1 MSKFASD
8 ASKNRIITGSD
19 QRSFSL
25 NQGIDLD
32 SIIRVQ
38 RRILAAKGWFRIDA
52 EADEVARAVLELADA
67 LSQSYLEPGDA
78 SSKSDVSPE
87 SDAGSDS
94 NVELGDARSQS
105 DEAQVPMVL
114 TTSEA
119 ADILMVSRP
128 YVVKL
133 LEQGEIAYHKI
144 GTHRRIKASDLYDYK
159 NRNDTKRRKAMDDLV
174 ASVKELDMG
183 YD

>member
-19 QRSFSL
+19 QRSFFL
-25 NQGIDLD
+25 NQGFDLD
-32 SIIRVQ
+32 RIIRVQ

-52 EADEVARAVLELADA
+52 EADEVARAVLELVDA

-87 SDAGSDS
+87 SDA
-94 NVELGDARSQS
+94 AY
-105 DEAQVPMVL
+105 VPTVL

-133 LEQGEIAYHKI
+133 LEQGEIVYHKV

-174 ASVKELDMG
+174 ASAQELDMG

>member
-1 MSKFASD
+1 MPKFAFN
-8 ASKNRIITGSD
+8 APKTRIITAPD

-32 SIIRVQ
+32 RIIRVQ
-38 RRILAAKGWFRIDA
+38 RRILAAKRWFRIDA

-87 SDAGSDS
+87 SDA
-94 NVELGDARSQS
+94 AY
-105 DEAQVPMVL
+105 VPTVL

-133 LEQGEIAYHKI
+133 LEQGEIDFHKV
-144 GTHRRIKASDLYDYK
+144 GTHRRIKASDLYAYITRD
-159 NRNDTKRRKAMDDLV
+159 NM
-174 ASVKELDMG
+174 
-183 YD
+183 